1 MFENW
6 YVAYLLAL
14 HRYEEM
20 QAEGQ
25 NTQPTEPAPKKVKT
39 NKRRLGKTMLFVAD
53 LLIKAGLRLR
63 RRWSPKKK
71 NSCNGLAASLDE
83 L

>member
-20 QAEGQ
+20 QAEAQ
-25 NTQPTEPAPKKVKT
+25 NTQTPESAPKKVKT
-39 NKRRLGKTMLFVAD
+39 NNRRIGKAMLFVAD
-53 LLIKAGLRLR
+53 LLIKAGTRLK
-63 RRWSPKKK
+63 RRWSPKRK

>member
-25 NTQPTEPAPKKVKT
+25 NTPMHEPASKKVKT
-39 NKRRLGKTMLFVAD
+39 NNRRFGKTMLFVAD
-53 LLIKAGLRLR
+53 LLIKAGLRLKK
-63 RRWSPKKK
+63 RWSPKKK
-71 NSCNGLAASLDE
+71 HSCNGLAASLDE